1 MRKIIPEIFTKKL
14 LSLFVEN
21 KKKTYNLKQVRF
33 FINSVVDIKT
43 LRIILYDF
51 TKQNYLVNTGN
62 DKFKFN
68 IKFKLLKGRIQR
80 RALVDLETGVEF
92 KPRRSELKGV
102 FDREIVYYFIDKK
115 SNVRIF
121 CHANREEIRYVGK
134 VFFKENSCYV
144 KIPKKDFKIIIEK
157 KDIILKT

>member
-51 TKQNYLVNTGN
+51 VKRNYLVNTGN
-62 DKFKFN
+62 DKFKYNLIRFN
-68 IKFKLLKGRIQR
+68 NL
-80 RALVDLETGVEF
+80 
-92 KPRRSELKGV
+92 
-102 FDREIVYYFIDKK
+102 
-115 SNVRIF
+115 
-121 CHANREEIRYVGK
+121 
-134 VFFKENSCYV
+134 
-144 KIPKKDFKIIIEK
+144 
-157 KDIILKT
+157 